1 MQNLNKIFFMTRF
14 DVLFER
20 EKRFDVLL
28 NIVQES
34 YQGLNANELRTR
46 RDEKERGNAAI
57 PFPSND

>member
-1 MQNLNKIFFMTRF
+1 MTRF

-34 YQGLNANELRTR
+34 YQGLNANELRTP